1 MLSPGEILGPGGR
14 IAARLPNYEHR
25 GEQLAMAE
33 AVQQAIDRRRHLAV
47 EAGTGVGKSF
57 AYLVPAILTVVRGR
71 QFNCRPNRRNCRPN
85 RSNSRAAKPGQS
97 PEEPSRRVVVSTH
110 TISLQEQL
118 IEKDI
123 PLLRSVIPVEFSAV
137 LVKGRGNY
145 LSLRR
150 LAGALSRATS
160 LFNDAEEIEQL
171 RRLRAWSTQTADGS
185 LADLDFR
192 PLPAVWDEVASDHG
206 NCMGRK
212 CPMYAKCFY
221 YKARRRMQH
230 AQVLVVNHA
239 LFFTDLA
246 LRRQEVSI
254 LPKYDVAI
262 LDEAHQIEAVAGDHL
277 GLNITGG
284 QIEFTLRKLYNDR
297 TNRGLLVHH
306 KLRDAQKEVWECR
319 ELAGDFFES
328 VGRWLGRAARRATA
342 ASASRASSPIR

>member
-1 MLSPGEILGPGGR
+1 M
-14 IAARLPNYEHR
+14 
-25 GEQLAMAE
+25 
-33 AVQQAIDRRRHLAV
+33 
-47 EAGTGVGKSF
+47 GKSF
-57 AYLVPAILTVVRGR
+57 AYLVPAILAVCGGGSSTAAPTG
-71 QFNCRPNRRNCRPN
+71 NAAPTD
-85 RSNSRAAKPGQS
+85 RAAKSDSPG
-97 PEEPSRRVVVSTH
+97 EPSRRVVVSTH

-118 IEKDI
+118 IEKDM

-150 LAGALSRATS
+150 LADALSRATS
-160 LFNDAEEIEQL
+160 LFSDAEEIEQL
-171 RRLRAWSTQTADGS
+171 RRLRAWSKQTADGS

-230 AQVLVVNHA
+230 AQILVVNHA

-254 LPKYDVAI
+254 LPKYDVVI
-262 LDEAHQIEAVAGDHL
+262 LDEAHKIEAVAGDHL
-277 GLNITGG
+277 GLNVTSG
-284 QIEFTLRKLYNDR
+284 QVEYTLRKLYNDR

-306 KLRDAQKEVWECR
+306 KLARRPEGGLGMPRAGRRFLRQR
-319 ELAGDFFES
+319 RPLA
-328 VGRWLGRAARRATA
+328 GRAAQGQRPRPR
-342 ASASRASSPIR
+342 SRASSPIR